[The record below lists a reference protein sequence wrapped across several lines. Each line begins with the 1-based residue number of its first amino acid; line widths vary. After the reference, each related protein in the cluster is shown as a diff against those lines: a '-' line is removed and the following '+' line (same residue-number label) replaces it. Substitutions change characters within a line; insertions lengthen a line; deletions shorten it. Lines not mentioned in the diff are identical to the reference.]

1 MYSQHHAPAPAHPE
15 LARRIA
21 SSLGIGERN
30 VNEVDFDDL
39 FVSETVIKTMHQLAT
54 TLMAKDA
61 REMGEPEDSTA
72 SGPRITAFWIDES
85 LELVLCAAAGDGL
98 HLVRVPGEHWTIK
111 PRTVH

>member
-1 MYSQHHAPAPAHPE
+1 MHSQHHVPAPAHPE
-15 LARRIA
+15 LTRRIA

-30 VNEVDFDDL
+30 INEVDFDDL
-39 FVSETVIKTMHQLAT
+39 FVSETVVKTMHDLAS
-54 TLMAKDA
+54 TLMKQDA
-61 REMGEPEDSTA
+61 SRKNDLDRDTT
-72 SGPRITAFWIDES
+72 SGPSITAFWIEES